1 TLAQVKFTSHG
12 CARVTLTHSFPTRRS
27 SDLPQK
33 MDGLWWMYCGE
44 GGIYWAT
51 SDDLIHWT
59 PGTSDDEPMYLPT
72 PGTFDEA
79 LVEIGTSPV
88 LTDDG
93 LLVMLTNGATRE
105 IHADGT
111 VD

>member
-1 TLAQVKFTSHG
+1 MIPSPLSRTPFPYTTLF
-12 CARVTLTHSFPTRRS
+12 RS
-27 SDLPQK
+27 
-33 MDGLWWMYCGE
+33 
-44 GGIYWAT
+44 
-51 SDDLIHWT
+51 T

-105 IHADGT
+105 LHADGT
-111 VD
+111 VDVDYRCGQIRSEEHPSELQLRRHLVDRVL